1 MILIRM
7 ENVPA
12 LKRQVGWQSIL
23 FFIIQIHDASSLT
36 VLMHAPFPSTIAK
49 LSKQAPL
56 PFAPKTAAHLA
67 TSVGPSPSP
76 SPPPDDNHMDLTAM
90 EEAPPADA
98 AAAAPLAAP
107 PAPVSA
113 APPAAP
119 AAPAVPAP
127 VKEKLSKVSKKPL
140 FIFGR
145 HVDEVK
151 LADTKTGYVAR
162 AYKHLGD
169 ALK

>member
-1 MILIRM
+1 
-7 ENVPA
+7 
-12 LKRQVGWQSIL
+12 
-23 FFIIQIHDASSLT
+23 
-36 VLMHAPFPSTIAK
+36 
-49 LSKQAPL
+49 
-56 PFAPKTAAHLA
+56 
-67 TSVGPSPSP
+67 
-76 SPPPDDNHMDLTAM
+76 MDLTGAM
-90 EEAPPADA
+90 EAEAHPADPA
-98 AAAAPLAAP
+98 AAAAL

-119 AAPAVPAP
+119 AVPASAP

-145 HVDEVK
+145 HVKEVK
-151 LADTKTGYVAR
+151 LAGTKTGYTSVAR